1 MSVQTMQS
9 IVDAMLSQYKE
20 YGITDASYNTYRESY
35 CNPIIRFCKEKNG
48 GLYSSDILDVFLS
61 AYTNK
66 LENGEIGQTYY
77 SVFTRIVRLLKSVAE
92 TGTADFS
99 KAKSSKQYN
108 PSPEHWEKTKQI
120 IESNNVSAGSV
131 KNLQVQIRHLFCFIE
146 EQGIADKDLTDSVFF
161 DFLSTVS
168 NTHKGCMGEIMRAI
182 RLTSSYL
189 KANGS
194 NKLHTD
200 FSLLPIKKAAIR
212 MIPPYSHDEIKRIV
226 DAIDIT
232 TALGKRDYAIM
243 LLAFDTGLRGIDIIK
258 LTTSDIDWKTGTLS
272 LKQSK
277 TKHTVIQSLKGIV
290 LNAVADYILD
300 VRPDNGEKEVFLSS
314 RPPHRALQGCDA
326 LDDIIDKYCRLADV
340 EKKPRRS
347 FHSVRRAF
355 ATELSLKG
363 IAIGEISELL
373 GHRQIRSD
381 KPYLS
386 YDRKH
391 VAFVAGDF
399 SEIPLIGGVYASL
412 LNGEGGDQ

>member
-1 MSVQTMQS
+1 
-9 IVDAMLSQYKE
+9 
-20 YGITDASYNTYRESY
+20 
-35 CNPIIRFCKEKNG
+35 
-48 GLYSSDILDVFLS
+48 
-61 AYTNK
+61 
-66 LENGEIGQTYY
+66 
-77 SVFTRIVRLLKSVAE
+77 
-92 TGTADFS
+92 
-99 KAKSSKQYN
+99 
-108 PSPEHWEKTKQI
+108 
-120 IESNNVSAGSV
+120 
-131 KNLQVQIRHLFCFIE
+131 
-146 EQGIADKDLTDSVFF
+146 
-161 DFLSTVS
+161 
-168 NTHKGCMGEIMRAI
+168 
-182 RLTSSYL
+182 
-189 KANGS
+189 
-194 NKLHTD
+194 
-200 FSLLPIKKAAIR
+200 

-272 LKQSK
+272 IKQSK